1 MNASS
6 AVSVAF
12 DPLLGWTVLAV
23 LGGIGLVLVLLGLRA
38 GARGT
43 LWRLGSLIVVLAAL
57 SNPSLVEEQRKPI
70 ADVALVVVD
79 DSDSMAIG
87 DRRQQVQAAR
97 ETLKR
102 KLGQQE
108 GLEVREAVL
117 PPAHIQLGSER
128 PGGTRLIETMR
139 SALVE
144 VPPERLAGVVLLTDG
159 QVHDVPANLP
169 PELGGAPLHALIAG
183 KKNERDRLIVLEQS
197 PRFGVVGREVTTKFR
212 IEDPAGGTAPVT
224 LSVGGNVVRR
234 LDVPIGKSVELP
246 ITVGNPGAN
255 VVELEVAPG
264 PTELT
269 LDNNRALFTING
281 VRDRLRVLLV
291 SGEPYQGERA
301 WRNLLK
307 SDPAVDLVHFTI
319 LRTPQKDDF
328 TPVRELSLIVFPM
341 RELFEQKLKEFD
353 LIIFDRYESGSL
365 ITRDYFKNIAE
376 YVKGGGALLVSV
388 GPQFATQRSLYRT
401 PLGAVLPAS
410 PLGDVL
416 ETPFKPKVT
425 EIGQRHPV
433 TADLPQMGLP
443 GKEPEWGRWFRVVT
457 SRTEHG
463 NAVLSGADDKPLVV
477 LDRVGEG
484 RVAELLSD
492 HLWLWNRGIDGGGPQ
507 PELVRRVAHWLM
519 KEPDLEEE
527 ALRATS
533 VGGRIEVTRRT
544 LATTFPPVTM
554 TSPDGS
560 TQDDHAQPD
569 QPRAGPGRDRRRQA
583 RPLPL
588 RRRHAAHRGG
598 GRQSRPAGILRR
610 ARDRPEAEAAGRGL
624 GRHLDVAG
632 RQCRPRHPLG
642 AARPRRR
649 RLGLD
654 RAPAQRGLYGGRH
667 QPAAAAAGD
676 PGGAGVPDGDRE
688 CVVARGAVER
698 PRTHRLK
705 RFPMGWN
712 RSRFH
717 PIGNARTGDCGF
729 TGMFR
734 PADSSRTEYA
744 LTGGY
749 RCPSGRQGPRDGRFW
764 DRRAPAAWRSFPVR
778 PGRRRQGP
786 GRRSTFRCPAARRN
800 ARSPRPSRRRRP

>member
-1 MNASS
+1 MNAAS

-12 DPLLGWTVLAV
+12 DPLLPWWVLAV
-23 LGGIGLVLVLLGLRA
+23 LGGIGAVLVLLGLSA

-43 LWRLGSLIVVLAAL
+43 LLRLGSLIVVLAAL
-57 SNPSLVEEQRKPI
+57 SNPMLVEEQRKPI

-87 DRRQQVQAAR
+87 DRRAQVQAAR
-97 ETLKR
+97 EMLKK

-139 SALVE
+139 SALVD

-159 QVHDVPANLP
+159 QVHDVPAGVP
-169 PELGGAPLHALIAG
+169 PELGGAPVHALLAG
-183 KKNERDRLIVLEQS
+183 KKGERDRLIVMEQS
-197 PRFGVVGREVTTKFR
+197 PRFGVVGREVTAKFR
-212 IEDPAGGTAPVT
+212 VEDPAGGTAPVT
-224 LSVGGNVVRR
+224 ISVGGDVVRR
-234 LDVPIGKSVELP
+234 MDVPVGKSVELP
-246 ITVGNPGAN
+246 ITVGNPGPN

-264 PTELT
+264 PAELT

-353 LIIFDRYESGSL
+353 LIIFDRYESGNL
-365 ITRDYFKNIAE
+365 ITRDYFRNIAE

-388 GPQFATQRSLYRT
+388 GPVFATGRSLYRT
-401 PLGAVLPAS
+401 PLGGVLPAA

-425 EIGQRHPV
+425 DIGQRHPV
-433 TADLPQMGLP
+433 TAGLPQAGEP
-443 GKEPEWGRWFRVVT
+443 GKEPEWGRWFRIVT

-463 NAVLSGADDKPLVV
+463 NAVLAGADDKPLVV

-544 LATTFPPVTM
+544 LATTFPQVTM
-554 TSPDGS
+554 TAPDGS
-560 TQDDHAQPD
+560 TKTIELKQTSPGLGLGVIDVDKPGLYRFDDGTLRTVAAVGNPD
-569 QPRAGPGRDRRRQA
+569 PLEFSDVRATDEKL
-583 RPLPL
+583 RPLVE
-588 RRRHAAHRGG
+588 ATSGG
-598 GRQSRPAGILRR
+598 IMWLQDNP
-610 ARDRPEAEAAGRGL
+610 DPEIR
-624 GRHLDVAG
+624 
-632 RQCRPRHPLG
+632 
-642 AARPRRR
+642 
-649 RLGLD
+649 
-654 RAPAQRGLYGGRH
+654 
-667 QPAAAAAGD
+667 
-676 PGGAGVPDGDRE
+676 
-688 CVVARGAVER
+688 
-698 PRTHRLK
+698 
-705 RFPMGWN
+705 
-712 RSRFH
+712 
-717 PIGNARTGDCGF
+717 
-729 TGMFR
+729 
-734 PADSSRTEYA
+734 
-744 LTGGY
+744 
-749 RCPSGRQGPRDGRFW
+749 
-764 DRRAPAAWRSFPVR
+764 PVR
-778 PGRRRQGP
+778 PGR
-786 GRRSTFRCPAARRN
+786 AAGGSDWIGLRRN
-800 ARSPRPSRRRRP
+800 EGYTVAGINQLPLLPGILVALAFLMAVGSAWWREGR

>member
-1 MNASS
+1 MNPTS

-12 DPLLGWTVLAV
+12 DPLVPWSVIAV

-43 LWRLGSLIVVLAAL
+43 IWRLGSIVVVLAAL
-57 SNPSLVEEQRKPI
+57 ANPALIEEQRKPI
-70 ADVALVVVD
+70 ADVALIVVD

-87 DRRQQVQAAR
+87 ERRKQVQTAR
-97 ETLKR
+97 ESLKR

-108 GLEVREAVL
+108 GLEVREVVL

-159 QVHDVPANLP
+159 QVHDVPAALP
-169 PELGGAPLHALIAG
+169 PELGGAPLHGLIAG
-183 KKNERDRLIVLEQS
+183 KKNERDRLIIVEQS

-212 IEDPAGGTAPVT
+212 VEDPAGGTAPVT
-224 LSVGGNVVRR
+224 LSVGGEVVKRI
-234 LDVPIGKSVELP
+234 DVPVGKSVELP
-246 ITVGNPGAN
+246 IRVGNPGAN
-255 VVELEVAPG
+255 VVELEVGAG
-264 PTELT
+264 PSELT

-353 LIIFDRYESGSL
+353 LIIFDRYESGNL
-365 ITRDYFKNIAE
+365 ITRDYFRNITE
-376 YVKGGGALLVSV
+376 YVKNGGALLVSV
-388 GPQFATQRSLYRT
+388 GPVFATQRSLYRT
-401 PLGAVLPAS
+401 PLGAILPAA

-433 TADLPQMGLP
+433 SANLPQAGQP
-443 GKEPEWGRWFRVVT
+443 DKEPDWGRWFRLVT
-457 SRTEHG
+457 SRTERG
-463 NAVLSGADDKPLVV
+463 NAVLSGAEDKPLVI

-484 RVAELLSD
+484 RVAQLMSD

-527 ALRATS
+527 ALRATA

-554 TSPDGS
+554 TSPDG
-560 TQDDHAQPD
+560 TTRKLDLRQTAPGLGLGVVDVDRPGLYRFDDGTLRTVAAVGSPDPLEFSDVRATETKLKPLVEASGGGMLWLVDQPD
-569 QPRAGPGRDRRRQA
+569 
-583 RPLPL
+583 
-588 RRRHAAHRGG
+588 
-598 GRQSRPAGILRR
+598 
-610 ARDRPEAEAAGRGL
+610 
-624 GRHLDVAG
+624 
-632 RQCRPRHPLG
+632 
-642 AARPRRR
+642 
-649 RLGLD
+649 
-654 RAPAQRGLYGGRH
+654 
-667 QPAAAAAGD
+667 
-676 PGGAGVPDGDRE
+676 PDI
-688 CVVARGAVER
+688 
-698 PRTHRLK
+698 RT
-705 RFPMGWN
+705 
-712 RSRFH
+712 
-717 PIGNARTGDCGF
+717 
-729 TGMFR
+729 
-734 PADSSRTEYA
+734 
-744 LTGGY
+744 
-749 RCPSGRQGPRDGRFW
+749 
-764 DRRAPAAWRSFPVR
+764 VR
-778 PGRRRQGP
+778 PGR
-786 GRRSTFRCPAARRN
+786 AAGGSDWIGLRRN
-800 ARSPRPSRRRRP
+800 EGYTVAGINQLPLLPGILVALVFLMAIGSAWWREGR

>member
-1 MNASS
+1 MNATS

-12 DPLLGWTVLAV
+12 DPLLGWTLLAV

-43 LWRLGSLIVVLAAL
+43 WWRLGSLIVVLAAL
-57 SNPSLVEEQRKPI
+57 SNPSLIEEQRKPI

-87 DRRQQVQAAR
+87 ERRQQVQAAR

-264 PTELT
+264 PNELT

-353 LIIFDRYESGSL
+353 LIIFDRYESGGL

-544 LATTFPPVTM
+544 LATTFPTVTM
-554 TSPDGS
+554 TAPDGS
-560 TQDDHAQPD
+560 TKTITLNQTSPGLGLGVIDVDKPGLYRFDDGTLHTVAAVGNPD
-569 QPRAGPGRDRRRQA
+569 PLEFSDVRATETKLK
-583 RPLPL
+583 PLVE
-588 RRRHAAHRGG
+588 ASGG
-598 GRQSRPAGILRR
+598 GLMWLQDNP
-610 ARDRPEAEAAGRGL
+610 
-624 GRHLDVAG
+624 
-632 RQCRPRHPLG
+632 
-642 AARPRRR
+642 
-649 RLGLD
+649 
-654 RAPAQRGLYGGRH
+654 
-667 QPAAAAAGD
+667 D
-676 PGGAGVPDGDRE
+676 PDI
-688 CVVARGAVER
+688 
-698 PRTHRLK
+698 
-705 RFPMGWN
+705 
-712 RSRFH
+712 RS
-717 PIGNARTGDCGF
+717 
-729 TGMFR
+729 
-734 PADSSRTEYA
+734 
-744 LTGGY
+744 
-749 RCPSGRQGPRDGRFW
+749 
-764 DRRAPAAWRSFPVR
+764 VR
-778 PGRRRQGP
+778 PGR
-786 GRRSTFRCPAARRN
+786 AAGGSDWIGLRRN
-800 ARSPRPSRRRRP
+800 EGYTVAGINQLPLLPGILVALAFLMAIGSAWWREGR

>member
-1 MNASS
+1 MNATS

-12 DPLLGWTVLAV
+12 DPLLGWLVLAV

-57 SNPSLVEEQRKPI
+57 ANPSLIEEQRKPI

-87 DRRQQVQAAR
+87 ERRVQVQAAR
-97 ETLKR
+97 EALKKR
-102 KLGQQE
+102 LTQQE

-159 QVHDVPANLP
+159 QVHDVPAIDSTKGLP
-169 PELGGAPLHALIAG
+169 PELGGAPVHALIAG

-197 PRFGVVGREVTTKFR
+197 PRFGVVGR
-212 IEDPAGGTAPVT
+212 
-224 LSVGGNVVRR
+224 R
-234 LDVPIGKSVELP
+234 LDGPVGKSVELP

-264 PTELT
+264 PNELT
-269 LDNNRALFTING
+269 LDNNRALFPING

-307 SDPAVDLVHFTI
+307 SDPAVDLGHFTI

-353 LIIFDRYESGSL
+353 LIIFDRYESGNL
-365 ITRDYFKNIAE
+365 ITRDYFRNIAE

-388 GPQFATQRSLYRT
+388 GPVFATQRSLYRT
-401 PLGAVLPAS
+401 PLGGVLPAA

-433 TADLPQMGLP
+433 TTNLPQMGDP
-443 GKEPEWGRWFRVVT
+443 GKEPDWGRWFRMVT
-457 SRTEHG
+457 ARAERG
-463 NAVLSGADDKPLVV
+463 NAIMSGAEDKPLVV

-484 RVAELLSD
+484 RVAELMSD

-507 PELVRRVAHWLM
+507 PELVRRTAHWLM

-544 LATTFPPVTM
+544 LAATFPQVTM
-554 TSPDGS
+554 TAPDGS
-560 TQDDHAQPD
+560 TKTIDL
-569 QPRAGPGRDRRRQA
+569 RQTS
-583 RPLPL
+583 P
-588 RRRHAAHRGG
+588 
-598 GRQSRPAGILRR
+598 
-610 ARDRPEAEAAGRGL
+610 GL
-624 GRHLDVAG
+624 G
-632 RQCRPRHPLG
+632 LG
-642 AARPRRR
+642 
-649 RLGLD
+649 
-654 RAPAQRGLYGGRH
+654 
-667 QPAAAAAGD
+667 
-676 PGGAGVPDGDRE
+676 V
-688 CVVARGAVER
+688 
-698 PRTHRLK
+698 
-705 RFPMGWN
+705 
-712 RSRFH
+712 
-717 PIGNARTGDCGF
+717 I
-729 TGMFR
+729 
-734 PADSSRTEYA
+734 
-744 LTGGY
+744 
-749 RCPSGRQGPRDGRFW
+749 
-764 DRRAPAAWRSFPVR
+764 
-778 PGRRRQGP
+778 
-786 GRRSTFRCPAARRN
+786 
-800 ARSPRPSRRRRP
+800 

>member
-1 MNASS
+1 MNATS

-23 LGGIGLVLVLLGLRA
+23 LSGIGLVLVLLGLRA

-43 LWRLGSLIVVLAAL
+43 MWRLGSLVVVLAAL
-57 SNPSLVEEQRKPI
+57 SNPSLIEEQRKPI

-87 DRRQQVQAAR
+87 ERRQQVQAAR

-102 KLGQQE
+102 KLSQQE

-159 QVHDVPANLP
+159 QVHDVPPLDSKGGLP

-197 PRFGVVGREVTTKFR
+197 PRFGVVGREVITKFR

-224 LSVGGNVVRR
+224 LSVGGDVVRR
-234 LDVPIGKSVELP
+234 LDVPVGKSIELP

-264 PTELT
+264 PNELT

-353 LIIFDRYESGSL
+353 LIIFDRYESGNL

-388 GPQFATQRSLYRT
+388 GPVFATQRSLYRT
-401 PLGAVLPAS
+401 PLGTILPAS

-433 TADLPQMGLP
+433 TADLPQAGLP
-443 GKEPEWGRWFRVVT
+443 GKEPDWGRWFRVVT
-457 SRTEHG
+457 SRTERG
-463 NAVLSGADDKPLVV
+463 NTVLSGADDKPLVV

-560 TQDDHAQPD
+560 TRTITLNQTSP
-569 QPRAGPGRDRRRQA
+569 
-583 RPLPL
+583 
-588 RRRHAAHRGG
+588 
-598 GRQSRPAGILRR
+598 
-610 ARDRPEAEAAGRGL
+610 GL
-624 GRHLDVAG
+624 GLGVIDVDK
-632 RQCRPRHPLG
+632 P
-642 AARPRRR
+642 
-649 RLGLD
+649 
-654 RAPAQRGLYGGRH
+654 GLYRFDDGTLRTV
-667 QPAAAAAGD
+667 AAVGNPD
-676 PGGAGVPDGDRE
+676 PLEFSDVRATEAKLKPLVEASGGAVMWLSDNPDPDI
-688 CVVARGAVER
+688 
-698 PRTHRLK
+698 
-705 RFPMGWN
+705 
-712 RSRFH
+712 RS
-717 PIGNARTGDCGF
+717 
-729 TGMFR
+729 
-734 PADSSRTEYA
+734 
-744 LTGGY
+744 
-749 RCPSGRQGPRDGRFW
+749 
-764 DRRAPAAWRSFPVR
+764 VR
-778 PGRRRQGP
+778 PGR
-786 GRRSTFRCPAARRN
+786 AAGGSDWIGLRRN
-800 ARSPRPSRRRRP
+800 EGYTVAGINQLPLLPGILVALAFLMAIGNAWWREGR

>member
-1 MNASS
+1 MNPTS
-6 AVSVAF
+6 AVSIAF
-12 DPLLGWTVLAV
+12 DPLLPWPVLAV
-23 LGGIGLVLVLLGLRA
+23 LGAIGLVLVLLGLRA

-43 LWRLGSLIVVLAAL
+43 IWRLGSIAVVLAAL
-57 SNPSLVEEQRKPI
+57 ANPALIEEQRKPI
-70 ADVALVVVD
+70 ADVALIVID

-87 DRRQQVQAAR
+87 ERRKQVQAVR
-97 ETLKR
+97 ESLKR

-108 GLEVREAVL
+108 GLEIREVVL
-117 PPAHIQLGSER
+117 PPAQIQLGSER

-159 QVHDVPANLP
+159 QVHDVPAGLP
-169 PELGGAPLHALIAG
+169 PELGGAPLHGLIAG
-183 KKNERDRLIVLEQS
+183 KKNERDRLIVVEQS

-224 LSVGGNVVRR
+224 LSVGGEVVRR
-234 LDVPIGKSVELP
+234 IDVPVGKSVELP

-255 VVELEVAPG
+255 VVELEVGAG
-264 PTELT
+264 PSELT

-353 LIIFDRYESGSL
+353 LIIFDRYESGNL
-365 ITRDYFKNIAE
+365 ITREYFRNIAE

-388 GPQFATQRSLYRT
+388 GPVFATARSLYRT
-401 PLGAVLPAS
+401 PLGAILPAA

-416 ETPFKPKVT
+416 ETPFKPKVS

-433 TADLPQMGLP
+433 TANLPQAGQP
-443 GKEPEWGRWFRVVT
+443 DKDPEWGRWFRLVT
-457 SRTEHG
+457 SRTERG
-463 NAVLSGADDKPLVV
+463 NAVLSGAEDKPLVV

-484 RVAELLSD
+484 RVAQLMSD

-527 ALRATS
+527 ALKATA

-544 LATTFPPVTM
+544 LATTFPQVTM

-560 TQDDHAQPD
+560 T
-569 QPRAGPGRDRRRQA
+569 RT
-583 RPLPL
+583 LPL
-588 RRRHAAHRGG
+588 RQTAPGLGLGVVDVDKPGLYRFDDGTLRTVAAVGSPDPLEFSDVRATDAKLKPLVEASGG
-598 GRQSRPAGILRR
+598 GLLWLGDQ
-610 ARDRPEAEAAGRGL
+610 PE
-624 GRHLDVAG
+624 
-632 RQCRPRHPLG
+632 
-642 AARPRRR
+642 
-649 RLGLD
+649 
-654 RAPAQRGLYGGRH
+654 
-667 QPAAAAAGD
+667 
-676 PGGAGVPDGDRE
+676 PDI
-688 CVVARGAVER
+688 
-698 PRTHRLK
+698 RT
-705 RFPMGWN
+705 
-712 RSRFH
+712 
-717 PIGNARTGDCGF
+717 
-729 TGMFR
+729 
-734 PADSSRTEYA
+734 
-744 LTGGY
+744 
-749 RCPSGRQGPRDGRFW
+749 
-764 DRRAPAAWRSFPVR
+764 VR
-778 PGRRRQGP
+778 PGR
-786 GRRSTFRCPAARRN
+786 AAGGSDWIGLRRN
-800 ARSPRPSRRRRP
+800 EGYTVAGINQLPLLPGILVAIAFLMAIGSAWWREGR